1 MIKSWLRQ
9 VLWKLCGRDYL
20 VLHPDWS
27 VVQRN
32 EDYTLIGTSPAA
44 ASRHLPVR
52 YNYHTPAR
60 WELRYF
66 LRGNLSGTLR
76 YQLGVPGKGMF
87 CEINLPST
95 LPMEWTV
102 ELNGPHLVANGQPLA
117 LLPGKTIPRDTPW
130 LIGSFALVT
139 ETEGTWSR
147 RTGHRIQGRAGDD
160 AGYFSGQVYENY
172 ERQAAGFPRQIL
184 ESLCRYRPLV
194 GRLLDVGCAT
204 GLLVEEALRAG
215 LDAEGIDVSPWAVE
229 RANARVPGRCR
240 VLNLDQAGA
249 ADFPAPYDFVA
260 LHSVIEHLV
269 DPERA
274 LDLLFRLV
282 RPGGLVYVQTLN
294 SDSLMHRILGKDW
307 SGYTDYTHQS
317 PWITAD
323 WLEQNA
329 RRAGFEIMHL
339 KRYGVWND
347 NAFDD
352 VWKSFSAL
360 IQIHPGGVLL
370 EDQLG
375 DFVELILRRP
385 ACGED
390 RVCQ

>member
-1 MIKSWLRQ
+1 MIKSWLRHA
-9 VLWKLCGRDYL
+9 LWKLCGRDCL
-20 VLHPDWS
+20 VLHPDWT

-32 EDYTLIGTSPAA
+32 ENYTLIGTSPAPA
-44 ASRHLPVR
+44 ARHLPIR

-66 LRGNLSGTLR
+66 LRGNLSGALR

-87 CEINLPST
+87 CEINLPVT

-102 ELNGPHLVANGQPLA
+102 ELNGPHLIANGQPLA
-117 LLPGKTIPRDTPW
+117 LLPGKTIPRDAPW

-147 RTGHRIQGRAGDD
+147 RTGHRIQVGAGDD

-184 ESLCRYRPLV
+184 ESLRRYRPLA

-204 GLLVEEALRAG
+204 GLLVEEALREG
-215 LDAEGIDVSPWAVE
+215 LDAEGIDVSSWAVE

-249 ADFPAPYDFVA
+249 ADFPAPYDFIA
-260 LHSVIEHLV
+260 LHSVIEHLA
-269 DPERA
+269 DPGHA
-274 LDLLFRLV
+274 LDLLFRLA

-329 RRAGFEIMHL
+329 RRAGFEIAHL
-339 KRYGVWND
+339 RRYGVWND

-370 EDQLG
+370 EDQFG

-385 ACGED
+385 G
-390 RVCQ
+390 Q